1 VSFVDSLQVAI
12 ALGLTVFMVLLRF
25 DAERIMR
32 SDYFR
37 YRTAWLGPLSYY
49 ALVLIFALGIAWIL
63 PQGRVTLF
71 LTGGEPGTVLP
82 VMITFGVVAV
92 LNGAAFAFL
101 RFGAIRPIP
110 SQLLPSRI
118 MGAAANALAEEIQFR
133 SIVLGM
139 LIFATGPQW
148 AGLANLVQALLYGI
162 VHRRLLEE
170 RDWYFLAGSV
180 LLAYGAGAAT
190 LAAGSIIP
198 AIVGHFA
205 VTMGIFAFAGGRVRE
220 RPI

>member
-25 DAERIMR
+25 DAERIMH

-71 LTGGEPGTVLP
+71 LTGGEPSTVLP
-82 VMITFGVVAV
+82 VMIAFGVVAV

-118 MGAAANALAEEIQFR
+118 VGAAANALAEEIQFR

-190 LAAGSIIP
+190 LATGSVIP
-198 AIVGHFA
+198 AVVGHFA

>member
-118 MGAAANALAEEIQFR
+118 VGAAANALAEEIQFR

-190 LAAGSIIP
+190 LATGSVIP

>member
-25 DAERIMR
+25 DAERIMH

-118 MGAAANALAEEIQFR
+118 VGAAANALAEEIQFR

-190 LAAGSIIP
+190 LATGSVIP

>member
-92 LNGAAFAFL
+92 LNGAAFALL

-190 LAAGSIIP
+190 LATGSIIP

>member
-1 VSFVDSLQVAI
+1 MGFVDSLQVAI

-25 DAERIMR
+25 DAERIMH

-71 LTGGEPGTVLP
+71 LTGGEPDTVLP

-110 SQLLPSRI
+110 SQLLPSRVV
-118 MGAAANALAEEIQFR
+118 GAAANAL
-133 SIVLGM
+133 G
-139 LIFATGPQW
+139 
-148 AGLANLVQALLYGI
+148 
-162 VHRRLLEE
+162 
-170 RDWYFLAGSV
+170 GST
-180 LLAYGAGAAT
+180 AA
-190 LAAGSIIP
+190 
-198 AIVGHFA
+198 
-205 VTMGIFAFAGGRVRE
+205 
-220 RPI
+220 

>member
-25 DAERIMR
+25 DAERIMH

-71 LTGGEPGTVLP
+71 LTGGEPDTVLP
-82 VMITFGVVAV
+82 VMITFGAVAV

-118 MGAAANALAEEIQFR
+118 VGAAANALAEEIQFR

-190 LAAGSIIP
+190 LATGSVIP